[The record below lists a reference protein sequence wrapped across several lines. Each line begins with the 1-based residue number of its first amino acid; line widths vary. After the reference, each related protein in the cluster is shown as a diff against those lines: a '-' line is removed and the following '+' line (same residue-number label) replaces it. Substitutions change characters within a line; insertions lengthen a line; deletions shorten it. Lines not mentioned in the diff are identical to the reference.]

1 MINKSSY
8 SIYEGAKNGITAIL
22 KLKFR
27 VKKLIA
33 VGLNKSK
40 EGLRVEKYNIY
51 QQIAERTQGDIY
63 IGVVGPVRTGKSTF
77 IKRFMDLLVIPNIEN
92 EFSRGRAKDE
102 LPQSASGRTIMTT
115 EPKFVSNEAIKIEL
129 DENVQFKVRLVDCVG
144 YMVKGAIGIW
154 KTMCPVWCPHLGLM
168 SRFRLFRLLKSAPR
182 RLSTIILPLV
192 RSYNRRQYN
201 RYRERGLC

>member
-144 YMVKGAIGIW
+144 YMVKGAIGH
-154 KTMCPVWCPHLGLM
+154 MENDV
-168 SRFRLFRLLKSAPR
+168 PR
-182 RLSTIILPLV
+182 MVSTPWFDEQIPFVQAAEIGTKKVINDHSTIG
-192 RSYNRRQYN
+192 S
-201 RYRERGLC
+201 